1 MSIKNLAAAATLST
15 AALASHAAELKYS
28 VYTADENSFHVTS
41 TLVTGPNEAM
51 IIGSAGFTRADALR
65 IAAAVLDSGKALKT
79 ILISNDDPDY
89 YFGAEVLHRIFPDAD
104 IVATPAVRAA
114 IEAKLE
120 TKLKFWPPR
129 MGTNAPVKPLLPRA
143 IDATTLEVDGEAIE
157 IRGTVGELANRPW
170 VWIPSLRAIAGNVA
184 VFADLHVWT
193 ADTQTP
199 AKREAWLKQ
208 LDEMQSLRPAIVV
221 AGHMKPG
228 AALDASSIR
237 FTSEYIKTF
246 LQQASREGDSGALI
260 SEMRRRYPQAK
271 LGVALEIGAKVIK
284 GEMKW

>member
-1 MSIKNLAAAATLST
+1 MSIKNLAVAATLST
-15 AALASHAAELKYS
+15 AALASQAAELKYS

-65 IAAAVLDSGKALKT
+65 IAAAVLDSGKVLKT
-79 ILISNDDPDY
+79 VLISNADPDY
-89 YFGAEVLHRIFPDAD
+89 YFGAEVLHRLFPDVD
-104 IVATPAVRAA
+104 IIAPREVRAA

-120 TKLKFWPPR
+120 AKLKVWSPR
-129 MGTNAPVKPLLPRA
+129 MGTNASVKPLLPRA
-143 IDATTLEVDGEAIE
+143 IDATTLTVDGEVIE
-157 IRGTVGELANRPW
+157 IRGTAGELADRPW
-170 VWIPSLRAIAGNVA
+170 VWIPSLRAITGNVA

-199 AKREAWLKQ
+199 ARREAWLKQ
-208 LDEMQSLRPAIVV
+208 LDEMQSLRPAVVV

-228 AALDASSIR
+228 SALDDSSIR
-237 FTSEYIKTF
+237 FTSGYIKTF
-246 LQQASREGDSGALI
+246 LQQASQAGDSGALI
-260 SEMRRRYPQAK
+260 AEMRRLYPQAK
-271 LGVALEIGAKVIK
+271 LGVALDIGAKVIK